1 MRILLAED
9 ERKNGFKGI
18 RADKILEEMDK
29 IIAEAE
35 FKHEV

>member
-18 RADKILEEMDK
+18 SADKILEEMDK